1 MFVQSFGD
9 VLGPADIMPDSM
21 VPGEEEGDGGDG
33 GGGRGDLERLR
44 ALVLGVQHSPVGS
57 IVEMASLRVVDAA
70 GDTGLVDVSAMRE
83 TVTTCLVFATRTC
96 EGSVAS
102 ATLARGGAAERRREQ
117 EDAQGRIQTLLSGLH
132 DMVDTGLPLGP
143 LGQRGRDEGVHMLQQ
158 LASLYRNENVRGGV
172 GEGEDAGAGRG
183 RGGAT
188 SLFTERGGGG
198 RMAGMAGMAGMS
210 AGGARGGGT
219 ITDLRCLAVELEQ
232 IVRDKNGPLLTA
244 GSLVGG
250 REGREGSGEGAV
262 VTVGSGA
269 GGGAAG
275 RKGSGGSGGSGG
287 GGVDLAVSLPDH
299 SAKALLGAAF
309 NAASFLEPLVN
320 LVSRAVF
327 VASNVVVLRV
337 ALVDEL
343 DDLDGVYGG
352 GRGDAMAE
360 GEKET
365 GTYEDAARSD
375 GRNEDPSS
383 SSSTYVVVTI
393 DDNGPG
399 IPMHIARGLSESPT
413 TLMAELDAAAYRSNQ
428 DGDRGGG
435 AYSPTLV
442 RGGDDN
448 NAGGNGVDG
457 HGAGRP
463 LALEASDIAQIE
475 QYRFL
480 SHASREVATVGG
492 KVAFEPAMFRTGTR
506 VSVRLP
512 ALRVEDI
519 PRIPVV
525 VTQRVAV
532 GVVGDMGGGGGLD
545 RKGLILR
552 LSPLLPNAA
561 FHSYGMGGGLVEE
574 MGKGLKLGVVIVHY
588 DCGGA
593 HLPRGDQVAR
603 TILVKHP
610 SVTVVGIHGGSGDGD
625 VEGGDGEDG
634 NGDGGGGIMSASST
648 ANARFRAAGVACLN
662 IFGESPRLDVGA
674 IVRRVAASSW
684 AGRVINASFFP
695 RPAYWP
701 VDDWET
707 DRDKSL
713 VELAALLETLQ
724 RLVADDGEAEDVRR
738 TAHALKGVLQILLG
752 DDAELTVC
760 LQQIEA
766 MAIRARD
773 AAATGDGVGVGRSGF
788 GHVVASRAVWA
799 QTVASWDYFCC
810 S

>member
-1 MFVQSFGD
+1 
-9 VLGPADIMPDSM
+9 
-21 VPGEEEGDGGDG
+21 
-33 GGGRGDLERLR
+33 
-44 ALVLGVQHSPVGS
+44 
-57 IVEMASLRVVDAA
+57 
-70 GDTGLVDVSAMRE
+70 
-83 TVTTCLVFATRTC
+83 
-96 EGSVAS
+96 
-102 ATLARGGAAERRREQ
+102 
-117 EDAQGRIQTLLSGLH
+117 
-132 DMVDTGLPLGP
+132 
-143 LGQRGRDEGVHMLQQ
+143 
-158 LASLYRNENVRGGV
+158 
-172 GEGEDAGAGRG
+172 
-183 RGGAT
+183 
-188 SLFTERGGGG
+188 
-198 RMAGMAGMAGMS
+198 MAGMTGIA

-232 IVRDKNGPLLTA
+232 IVREKNAPLLAA
-244 GSLVGG
+244 GILVGG
-250 REGREGSGEGAV
+250 GEGSGEGAG
-262 VTVGSGA
+262 VTGGSGD

-287 GGVDLAVSLPDH
+287 GGVDLAVSLPDD

-343 DDLDGVYGG
+343 DDLDGVHGG

-365 GTYEDAARSD
+365 GTYEDAARIDERTGDPSSSSSPCSS
-375 GRNEDPSS
+375 PSS

-413 TLMAELDAAAYRSNQ
+413 TLMAELDTAAYRSNQ
-428 DGDRGGG
+428 DGDSGGD
-435 AYSPTLV
+435 AYSTTHV
-442 RGGDDN
+442 RGGDN
-448 NAGGNGVDG
+448 NDGGNGVDG
-457 HGAGRP
+457 NGAGRP

-480 SHASREVATVGG
+480 SHASHELATVGG
-492 KVAFEPAMFRTGTR
+492 NVTFGPAMFRTGTR

-532 GVVGDMGGGGGLD
+532 GVVGDMGSMVRGTRRRCGGGGGLD

-561 FHSYGMGGGLVEE
+561 FHSYGTGGELVEE
-574 MGKGLKLGVVIVHY
+574 MGKGLKLGVVIIHY

-603 TILVKHP
+603 TVLVKHP

-625 VEGGDGEDG
+625 VGGGDGEDG
-634 NGDGGGGIMSASST
+634 NGDEGGGIMSASST

-713 VELAALLETLQ
+713 VELGALFATLQ

-766 MAIRARD
+766 MAIRARN

-788 GHVVASRAVWA
+788 GHVVASHAVWA